1 MKAHIEEVLRRYS
14 YIQTALKEGKTEVN
28 FYVGKRKQK
37 IVIDATL
44 KIIFAIIEDIAKQEK
59 DIYIKMMIEGIK
71 KGDSDKYIMTHL
83 PMEKNAYYDRKKK
96 FIDKIYQ
103 CCICKGLISYEEIL
117 NESIG

>member
-44 KIIFAIIEDIAKQEK
+44 KIILTIIEDITKKEK

-71 KGDSDKYIMTHL
+71 KGDSDKYYDQSSHA
-83 PMEKNAYYDRKKK
+83 EK
-96 FIDKIYQ
+96 
-103 CCICKGLISYEEIL
+103 CILRQEEKVYRQNL
-117 NESIG
+117 SMLYL

>member
-44 KIIFAIIEDIAKQEK
+44 KIIL
-59 DIYIKMMIEGIK
+59 
-71 KGDSDKYIMTHL
+71 T
-83 PMEKNAYYDRKKK
+83 
-96 FIDKIYQ
+96 
-103 CCICKGLISYEEIL
+103 ICRR
-117 NESIG
+117 

>member
-44 KIIFAIIEDIAKQEK
+44 KIIFAI
-59 DIYIKMMIEGIK
+59 
-71 KGDSDKYIMTHL
+71 TPH
-83 PMEKNAYYDRKKK
+83 
-96 FIDKIYQ
+96 
-103 CCICKGLISYEEIL
+103 
-117 NESIG
+117 

>member
-1 MKAHIEEVLRRYS
+1 MKAHIEAVLRRYS
-14 YIQTALKEGKTEVN
+14 YIQTALKEGKTEAT
-28 FYVGKRKQK
+28 FYVGNRKQK
-37 IVIDATL
+37 IIIDTTL

-96 FIDKIYQ
+96 FIDKIYK
-103 CCICKGLISYEEIL
+103 CCICKGLVSYEEIL

>member
-44 KIIFAIIEDIAKQEK
+44 KIIFAIIEDRKRGGLPKRDNRSADEH
-59 DIYIKMMIEGIK
+59 DGERGAAGRGRIYRQLENGRHIFGKL
-71 KGDSDKYIMTHL
+71 YRL
-83 PMEKNAYYDRKKK
+83 R
-96 FIDKIYQ
+96 
-103 CCICKGLISYEEIL
+103 
-117 NESIG
+117 NEAG

>member
-59 DIYIKMMIEGIK
+59 DIYL
-71 KGDSDKYIMTHL
+71 S
-83 PMEKNAYYDRKKK
+83 
-96 FIDKIYQ
+96 
-103 CCICKGLISYEEIL
+103 LIHI
-117 NESIG
+117 

>member
-71 KGDSDKYIMTHL
+71 KGDSDKY
-83 PMEKNAYYDRKKK
+83 KYFYR
-96 FIDKIYQ
+96 YQ
-103 CCICKGLISYEEIL
+103 EQYQ
-117 NESIG
+117 

>member
-44 KIIFAIIEDIAKQEK
+44 KIILAIIEDITKKEK
-59 DIYIKMMIEGIK
+59 DIIHNNFSPPYTIFNFG
-71 KGDSDKYIMTHL
+71 G
-83 PMEKNAYYDRKKK
+83 
-96 FIDKIYQ
+96 
-103 CCICKGLISYEEIL
+103 
-117 NESIG
+117 